1 MLPVIH
7 DVIKQIPNTQ
17 MAESAFSKLVNAVKE
32 YKTIKETEIT
42 KREYIRAKRD
52 VAISKINAQKD
63 ILKIYFEHTFQ
74 ERKNIFERLFNA
86 FDKGI
91 ETNNDK
97 AITYAMQGIIST
109 MQNSPLQGVNDF
121 MRQLE
126 NPDVQE
132 LEI

>member
-1 MLPVIH
+1 MLPVIP

-17 MAESAFSKLVNAVKE
+17 MAESAFSQLVNAVKE

-52 VAISKINAQKD
+52 IAISKINAQKD
-63 ILKIYFEHTFQ
+63 ILKIYFEYTFK
-74 ERKNIFERLFNA
+74 ERKAVFEGFFNA
-86 FDKGI
+86 LDKGM

-97 AITYAMQGIIST
+97 VITYAMQGIIST